1 MKKLSFLICTLLVTV
16 SCGKNSFRTY
26 EQADPM
32 EDAAI
37 AMEKNNPQKAMDIL
51 GPALAKDPNNYR
63 MLGLMAAAV
72 AQRWGID
79 TISIALKMATQNTTS
94 SATTATGQSTNQ
106 LTGLFSVLPPASD
119 ENISGVKLAI
129 EYMNRIPATERT
141 IADNFIMSM
150 LQTALTVIQTKKFDK
165 DGDGLISPLELLNLD
180 DDSALDILESI
191 IAAEGALTGVVTG
204 SSGSDSAGDNISTI
218 RSEIDK
224 QEGTTSSEKL
234 RNFLDDEKNSR

>member
-1 MKKLSFLICTLLVTV
+1 
-16 SCGKNSFRTY
+16 
-26 EQADPM
+26 
-32 EDAAI
+32 
-37 AMEKNNPQKAMDIL
+37 
-51 GPALAKDPNNYR
+51 
-63 MLGLMAAAV
+63 MAAAV